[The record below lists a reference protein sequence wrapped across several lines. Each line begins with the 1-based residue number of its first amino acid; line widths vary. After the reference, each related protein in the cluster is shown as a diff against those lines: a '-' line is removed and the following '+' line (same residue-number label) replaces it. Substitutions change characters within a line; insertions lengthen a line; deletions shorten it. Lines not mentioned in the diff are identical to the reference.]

1 MRRILLL
8 SAPLSLR
15 GTSLYTVSL
24 ARELKLLGHKVAV
37 LCPGGTLEGLL
48 EEQDIEP
55 IRAPVHGGVVHDL
68 LYLNV
73 FVDKAREFDPEV
85 VHVQSHALG
94 LVGML
99 LARALDAAPVLT
111 VHSSVRAPLNLAPGP
126 EPFAIAVS
134 EDVRQA
140 LVTSGRYPRDRIE
153 VIPNG
158 VSANLSALELENE
171 KPDERGGGEGDD
183 VPVVGTLNRLARGR
197 GVEHLLDAARA
208 VLDAGANV
216 QFLIVGEGPAER
228 SLRAKVR
235 ALDLT
240 AHVTFALPRARI
252 GDLIRPM
259 DVFVS
264 AGESEGHGMFILCA
278 MAEARPVIC
287 TGVGGVLSFVRDG
300 ENGLLVPRGDVP
312 ALSQRI
318 LGLLGAPEE
327 RRRLGRQA
335 LHDVREGFALHP
347 MVERTVE
354 VYERAAA
361 ETPAAVRES

>member
-8 SAPLSLR
+8 SAPLALR

-37 LCPGGTLEGLL
+37 LGPGGTLEGLL
-48 EEQDIEP
+48 AEQDIEQ
-55 IRAPVHGGVVHDL
+55 IRAPVRGNVLGDL

-73 FVDKAREFDPEV
+73 FVDVARDFDPEV
-85 VHVQSHALG
+85 IHVQSHSLA

-99 LARALDAAPVLT
+99 LARALDAAPVMT
-111 VHSSVRAPLNLAPGP
+111 VHSSVRSPLNLASGP
-126 EPFAIAVS
+126 EPYAIAVS
-134 EDVRQA
+134 EDVRQS
-140 LVTSGRYPRDRIE
+140 LVTAGRYPRDRIE

-158 VSANLSALELENE
+158 VSVNLSSLEYENDGRD
-171 KPDERGGGEGDD
+171 PDE
-183 VPVVGTLNRLARGR
+183 VPVVGTVSRLARGR
-197 GVEHLLDAARA
+197 GVEHFLDAARA
-208 VLDAGANV
+208 VVDSGANV
-216 QFLIVGEGPAER
+216 QFLVIGEGPQER
-228 SLRAKVR
+228 SLRARVR
-235 ALDLT
+235 SLDLT

-259 DVFVS
+259 DLFVS

-278 MAEARPVIC
+278 MAEARAVIC

-312 ALSQRI
+312 ALAQRI

-361 ETPAAVRES
+361 ETPAATRES

>member
-8 SAPLSLR
+8 SAPLTLR

-24 ARELKLLGHKVAV
+24 ARELKLLGHRVAV
-37 LCPGGTLEGLL
+37 LSPGGTLEGLL
-48 EEQDIEP
+48 AEQDIEQ
-55 IRAPVHGGVVHDL
+55 IRAPVRGNVLGDL

-73 FVDKAREFDPEV
+73 FVDVARDFDPEV
-85 VHVQSHALG
+85 VHVQSHSLA

-99 LARALDAAPVLT
+99 LARALDAAPVMS
-111 VHSSVRAPLNLAPGP
+111 VHSSVRAPLSLASGP

-140 LVTSGRYPRDRIE
+140 LVTAGRYPRDRIE

-158 VSANLSALELENE
+158 VTANLSALELDQSAEGGNGRD
-171 KPDERGGGEGDD
+171 PDE
-183 VPVVGTLNRLARGR
+183 VPVVGTVSRLARGR
-197 GVEHLLDAARA
+197 GVEHFLEAARA
-208 VLDAGANV
+208 VVDSGANV
-216 QFLIVGEGPAER
+216 QFLVVGEGPAER
-228 SLRAKVR
+228 SLRARVR

-252 GDLIRPM
+252 GDLMRPM
-259 DVFVS
+259 DLFVS

-278 MAEARPVIC
+278 MAEARAVIC

-312 ALSQRI
+312 ALAQRI

-361 ETPAAVRES
+361 ETPAATREG

>member
-1 MRRILLL
+1 MRRVLLL
-8 SAPLSLR
+8 SGPLTLR

-55 IRAPVHGGVVHDL
+55 IRAPVSGGLLHDL

-73 FVDKAREFDPEV
+73 FVDLAREFDPEV
-85 VHVQSHALG
+85 VHVQSHSLALA
-94 LVGML
+94 GML

-126 EPFAIAVS
+126 EPCAIAVS

-140 LVTSGRYPRDRIE
+140 LVTAGRYPRDRIE

-158 VSANLSALELENE
+158 VSANLSALELENGTSGRD
-171 KPDERGGGEGDD
+171 PDE
-183 VPVVGTLNRLARGR
+183 VPVVGTVSRLARGR
-197 GVEHLLDAARA
+197 GVDHFLDAARA
-208 VLDAGANV
+208 VVDAGTRV
-216 QFLIVGEGPAER
+216 QFLVVGEGPAER
-228 SLRAKVR
+228 SLRARVR
-235 ALDLT
+235 ALELT
-240 AHVTFALPRARI
+240 AHVTFALPRARV

-300 ENGLLVPRGDVP
+300 ENGLLVPRGDAA
-312 ALSQRI
+312 ALAERI

-347 MVERTVE
+347 MVEQTVE

-361 ETPAAVRES
+361 ETPAPVREG

>member
-8 SAPLSLR
+8 SAPLTLR

-48 EEQDIEP
+48 EEQDIDQ
-55 IRAPVHGGVVHDL
+55 IRAPVRGNVLGDL

-85 VHVQSHALG
+85 VHVQSHALA

-99 LARALDAAPVLT
+99 LARALDAAPVVT
-111 VHSSVRAPLNLAPGP
+111 VHSSIRAPLNLAPGP

-140 LVTSGRYPRDRIE
+140 LVTIGRYPRERIE

-158 VSANLSALELENE
+158 VSANLSALELEQQGDPGGRD
-171 KPDERGGGEGDD
+171 PDEL
-183 VPVVGTLNRLARGR
+183 PVVGTVSRLARER
-197 GVEHLLDAARA
+197 GVDHFLDAARA
-208 VLDAGANV
+208 VLDSGAKV
-216 QFLIVGEGPAER
+216 QFLVVGEGPAER
-228 SLRAKVR
+228 SLRARVR

-312 ALSQRI
+312 ALTQRI

-347 MVERTVE
+347 MVEQTVE

-361 ETPAAVRES
+361 EAPATIREGGL